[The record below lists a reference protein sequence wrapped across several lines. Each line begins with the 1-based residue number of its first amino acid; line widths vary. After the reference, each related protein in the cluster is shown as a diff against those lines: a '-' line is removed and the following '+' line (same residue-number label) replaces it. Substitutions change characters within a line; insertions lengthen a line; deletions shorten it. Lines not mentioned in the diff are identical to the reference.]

1 MRTLKER
8 LELSEKLFEETG
20 KYQGI
25 DLLELK
31 EEDPLNYEAFNAKLR
46 SLVINARETSKKISA
61 SPGIREVGES
71 VVALYTPEGDA
82 VALST
87 GILVHVHT
95 MSRFIK
101 WMIEN
106 DYENDPGIK
115 QGDIFANNDPF
126 IADVHQADLMV
137 VMPIFHEDVLVGW
150 AGAVTHQIEVG
161 GVVGGANMEITVE
174 RFGNGLTVSGQKIG
188 EHDEIRRDFF
198 IQAEYNLR
206 TPIYWVLDSK
216 GMVSA
221 CIDVREKV
229 LEIVEKYGTD
239 YYMKMTKELIE
250 EGRRG
255 ILAKVKA
262 LTVPGRYFQ
271 PVFSAHF
278 FSNKPGISP
287 LARDLILHEPV
298 EVIIDT
304 EGKVKIDLD
313 GLSSESWSP
322 ENASITAA
330 DGLFFVVMTQHF
342 GYDGKV
348 NDGAWLAVEQ
358 NIPKGSCMNPSSHL
372 VSIGG
377 IWGFTIPIYGAFQV
391 AISRAFLA
399 RGYKEEIFLG
409 QVVTPL
415 MEGGGIN
422 QYGQRFGG
430 QNLEACAQ
438 GSGAR
443 GIMDGIDTGYV
454 GWNPESDMGNIEIWE
469 QMLPILYLGRRIW
482 TDSGGPGKYRGGC
495 AMSSLLS
502 IWKTPLYAI
511 LSTVHP
517 DHMFDNCGLCGGYP
531 APTAKYTHVVE
542 GSDIKERA
550 KKKLPLPHVEGNS
563 KDPDC
568 KKLLNGDFRT
578 EKGRFYYPL
587 KEGDVLQFFY
597 SPGPGY
603 GDPIERSIDLVK
615 KDLDDGYASQEAVE
629 RIYKVK
635 ASYDAQSCE
644 WVINANQTEKL
655 REQERKERLKRSVP
669 VTNWYEKERPKIIG
683 KKINNV
689 VLEMYKDAINSSAKF
704 KESFFSF
711 WQIGDEISF

>member
-1 MRTLKER
+1 MLKEG
-8 LELSEKLFEETG
+8 LEQNDKVFVETG
-20 KYQGI
+20 KYRGI
-25 DLLELK
+25 EELRLK
-31 EEDPLNYEAFNAKLR
+31 VHDPLKYEAFNARLR

-82 VALST
+82 IALST

-101 WMIEN
+101 WMINN
-106 DYENDPGIK
+106 DYEKDPGIRR
-115 QGDIFANNDPF
+115 GDIFANNDPF
-126 IADVHQADLMV
+126 ISDVHQADLMI
-137 VMPIFHEDVLVGW
+137 VMPIFHHDKLIGW

-174 RFGNGLTVSGQKIG
+174 RFGNGLPVSGQKIG

-198 IQAEYNLR
+198 VQAEFNLR

-221 CIDVREKV
+221 CMDVREKV
-229 LEIVEKYGTD
+229 LDIIDKYGID
-239 YYMKMTKELIE
+239 YYTQASTELIE
-250 EGRRG
+250 EGRRST
-255 ILAKVKA
+255 LAKVKA

-278 FSNKPGISP
+278 FSNKPGMSP
-287 LARDLILHEPV
+287 LARDIILHEPV
-298 EVIIDT
+298 EVTIDT
-304 EGKVKIDLD
+304 EGRITIDLD
-313 GLSSESWSP
+313 GLTSESWSP
-322 ENASITAA
+322 ENASISAA
-330 DGLFFVVMTQHF
+330 DGLFFVVMSQHF
-342 GYDGKV
+342 GYDGKI

-358 NIPKGSCMNPSSHL
+358 IVPKGSCMNPSSPL

-377 IWGFTIPIYGAFQV
+377 IWGFAIPLYGAFQV

-399 RGYKEEIFLG
+399 RGFKEEIFLG
-409 QVVTPL
+409 QVATPL
-415 MEGGGIN
+415 MEGGGVN

-443 GIMDGIDTGYV
+443 GILDGIDTGYV

-482 TDSGGPGKYRGGC
+482 KDSGGPGKYRGGC
-495 AMSSLLS
+495 AMSSLIS
-502 IWKTPLYAI
+502 IWRTPLYAI

-517 DHMFDNCGLCGGYP
+517 DLIFDNCGLCGGYP
-531 APTAKYTHVVE
+531 GPTAKYTHLVE
-542 GSDIKERA
+542 GSDIKERI
-550 KKKLPLPHVEGNS
+550 KEKLPLPHVEG
-563 KDPDC
+563 DPKEPDL
-568 KKLLNGDFRT
+568 KKLLTGDFRT
-578 EKGRFYYPL
+578 VKGRFYRPL

-603 GDPIERSIDLVK
+603 GDPIERSPDLIK
-615 KDLDDGYASQEAVE
+615 KDLDNGYVSDKAAE

-635 ASYDAQSCE
+635 ASYDDQSCE
-644 WVINANQTEKL
+644 WSINVDQTKEL
-655 REQERKERLKRSVP
+655 RNQERKDRLKRSVP
-669 VTNWYEKERPKIIG
+669 VMKWHEQERQKIAS
-683 KKINNV
+683 KKINNL
-689 VLEMYKDAINSSAKF
+689 VLEMYKDVANRSVKF
-704 KESFFSF
+704 KERFLDFWGIEDDSFF
-711 WQIGDEISF
+711 